1 MNLNAMNNEYLA
13 KEYEFIVRRMLYN
26 NKNEKVWKAFKIL
39 TVLNNRYLDENNI
52 EMILTMNDFDGNEWQ
67 ENIYTELDHNCMKF
81 TNEDLIKF
89 YEILKKEISY
99 EQG

>member
-1 MNLNAMNNEYLA
+1 MNNEYLA
-13 KEYEFIVRRMLYN
+13 KEFDFIVRRMLYN

-52 EMILTMNDFDGNEWQ
+52 DMILNLYDFEGNIKT
-67 ENIYTELDHNCMKF
+67 ENTYTELDHLCLKF

-89 YEILKKEISY
+89 YEILKKEILY
-99 EQG
+99 E